1 MPKALARSLGAALV
15 ALLSVPS
22 LFAQTTGSIRGT
34 VQTGATP
41 LPGVTVEAR
50 SPNLQGTRTAVTDAE
65 GRFNLT
71 ALPPGKYTVTARLEG
86 FAPRVETLQLG
97 LSQVASISIEIAPAA
112 TAEVTVTGQ
121 AVPVETESNAIGRN
135 LDAKAFQALPTGR
148 NYADVTQ
155 LASGVNTDNS
165 NVREQSFTVY
175 GSTGLENAYL
185 VDGAN
190 TTGVEIGAQG
200 KVLNFEFIQE
210 VELKAGGYEA
220 EYTGAQGGILNV
232 VTKSG
237 GNEYHGDVF
246 GYFDND
252 GLQAGNK
259 HLCLEGTGTFPNCT
273 FQETPDGI
281 PVGFTKQDYGVDVGG
296 FILKD
301 SLWFFGAYDHVS
313 NTLKRQITTGE
324 TAGTQADLDSTSNLY
339 SAKLTWNFG
348 QGQTL
353 VGSVFGDPT
362 NDNGAV
368 GQLFGP
374 PTTYDGTVS
383 VGGTDF
389 GVRYQG
395 ILGPKWLLTGQ
406 FFYHREKNN
415 TIPGPGGD
423 VPPLID
429 ATGGTAVATGGFVG
443 PQGDGQFALKDF
455 TRYDYLVDATY
466 YLGPHN
472 LKAGFGFQRV
482 DANVLRDQ
490 SGGDLVNILGTAD
503 DGRTIYSHTFFA
515 SPEAT
520 IEDPTL
526 APVVATPQNDV
537 FAVYFQDRWEILH
550 NLTVNVGVRWEKQE
564 IKGLG
569 NITYIDINHFSPRVG
584 FTWDFLNNGRSKAYA
599 SYSEFVPLIPMDMNV
614 RSLNGERDGYTQNF
628 SQTDRACD
636 TEAFPEDC
644 IIRGRLVDDIDPNL
658 KSPYS
663 KEILAGVEMQLG
675 TSWGVGVK
683 GIYRAL
689 GRVLEDTCVPV
700 DVCDNYAFFNP
711 GSSTVVPCPPD
722 FAYTCYNGQAFPA
735 GKRYFRGIEVS
746 AQKNLSDRWSL
757 YASYL
762 YGTLEGNF
770 DGNFRAIGG
779 FFSRNPNITDDFD
792 YPAFQNN
799 AYGNLT
805 LDRRNQAKLQAA
817 YVFPFGLTMSLSGY
831 YENGTPLSRLG
842 WWDAYSQA
850 EIFLD
855 TRGTAGH
862 TPDLYEMDLQADY
875 GLQLGPVT
883 VHILASLFNVLNRQ
897 QTQQVDQRWS
907 LIQDNNDLPVPTN
920 DSYGQ
925 GTQWQQPRTL
935 RLGLRVSF

>member
-1 MPKALARSLGAALV
+1 MKRPLIRLISALV
-15 ALLSVPS
+15 LGWLAGLPLV
-22 LFAQTTGSIRGT
+22 AQTTGSIRGT
-34 VQTGATP
+34 VESGQTA
-41 LPGVTVEAR
+41 LAGVTIEAK
-50 SPNLQGTRTAVTDAE
+50 SPNLQGSRTAVTDAE

-71 ALPPGKYTVTARLEG
+71 LLPPGTYTLTAKLEG
-86 FAPRVETLQLG
+86 FAVKTETIRLALN
-97 LSQVASISIEIAPAA
+97 QVASIHLELVAA
-112 TAEVTVTGQ
+112 ASAEVTVTGQ
-121 AVPVETESNAIGRN
+121 AVPVETESNTIGRN
-135 LDAKAFQALPTGR
+135 MDAKAFQALPTGR
-148 NYADVTQ
+148 NYAEIAQ

-165 NVREQSFTVY
+165 NVRQTSITVY
-175 GSTGLENAYL
+175 GSTGLENAYM

-190 TTGVEIGAQG
+190 TTGVEIGSQG

-237 GNEYHGDVF
+237 GNEYHGDAF

-252 GLQAGNK
+252 SLQADNQ
-259 HLCLEGTGTFPNCT
+259 HLCIEGTGTYPNCEK
-273 FQETPDGI
+273 QQTPEGI
-281 PVGFTKQDYGVDVGG
+281 PVGFTKQDYGLDIGG

-301 SLWFFGAYDHVS
+301 TLWFFGAYDHVK
-313 NTLKRQITTGE
+313 NTLQRQITTGPE
-324 TAGTQADLDSTSNLY
+324 ANTVTDLDTSSNLY
-339 SAKLTWNFG
+339 SGKLTWNFG

-353 VGSVFGDPT
+353 IGSVFGDPT
-362 NDNGAV
+362 DDVGAV
-368 GQLFGP
+368 GQIFGP
-374 PTTYDGTVS
+374 PTTYNGTVS
-383 VGGTDF
+383 IGGTDF

-395 ILGPKWLLTGQ
+395 ILGPKWLVTGQ
-406 FFYHREKNN
+406 FFYHRENNN
-415 TIPGPGGD
+415 TLPGPGGD
-423 VPPLID
+423 IPPVID
-429 ATGGTAVATGGFVG
+429 ATSGTQIATGGFVG
-443 PQGDGQFALKDF
+443 AQGDGQFALKQF
-455 TRYDYLVDATY
+455 TRYDYLADATY

-472 LKAGFGFQRV
+472 LKAGFGFQRI
-482 DANVLRDQ
+482 DANVVRNQ
-490 SGGDLVNILGTAD
+490 SGGQLVNILGTSD
-503 DGRTIYSHTFFA
+503 QGTIYSHTFFA
-515 SPEAT
+515 GLDAT
-520 IEDPTL
+520 TENPTI

-537 FAVYFQDRWEILH
+537 FAAYLQDRWEILH
-550 NLTVNVGVRWEKQE
+550 NLTLNAGVRWEKQL

-569 NITYIDINHFSPRVG
+569 DITYINIDHFSPRVG

-599 SYSEFVPLIPMDMNV
+599 SYSEFVEMIPMDMNV

-628 SQTDRACD
+628 SETQLPCD
-636 TEAFPEDC
+636 TANFAEDC
-644 IIRGRLVDDIDPNL
+644 IIRGTAVDDVDPNL

-663 KEILAGVEMQLG
+663 KEILAGVELQLG
-675 TSWGVGVK
+675 TSWAVGVK

-711 GSSTVVPCPPD
+711 GDSTVVPCPPD
-722 FAYTCYNGQAFPA
+722 FTLPCYNGQAFPA
-735 GKRYFRGIEVS
+735 GKRYFRGIEFS
-746 AQKNLSDRWSL
+746 AQKSLSDRWSL
-757 YASYL
+757 FASYL

-779 FFSRNPNITDDFD
+779 FFARNPNITDDFD
-792 YPAFQNN
+792 YPEFQAN

-805 LDRRNQAKLQAA
+805 LDRRNQAKLQAV
-817 YVFPFGLTMSLSGY
+817 YVFPFGLTMSVSGY

-842 WWDAYSQA
+842 WWDPYSQA
-850 EIFLD
+850 ELFLSP
-855 TRGTAGH
+855 RGTAGH

-883 VHILASLFNVLNRQ
+883 VHVLASLFNVLNRQ
-897 QTQQVDQRWS
+897 QTIQVDQRWA
-907 LIQDNNDLPVPTN
+907 LIQENNDLPYPTN

>member
-1 MPKALARSLGAALV
+1 MTKALVRVCAAILV
-15 ALLSVPS
+15 ALLWMPA
-22 LFAQTTGSIRGT
+22 LRAQTTGSIRGT
-34 VQTGATP
+34 VETGQTA
-41 LPGVTVEAR
+41 LPGVTIEAK
-50 SPNLQGTRTAVTDAE
+50 SPNLQGTRTAVSDAE

-71 ALPPGKYTVTARLEG
+71 LLPPGTYTLTAKLEG
-86 FAPRVETLQLG
+86 FATKTETIKLG
-97 LSQVASISIEIAPAA
+97 LAQIASVHLDLVAAA

-148 NYADVTQ
+148 NYAEVAQ

-165 NVREQSFTVY
+165 NVRQQSITVY
-175 GSTGLENAYL
+175 GSTGLENAYM

-190 TTGVEIGAQG
+190 TTGVEVGSQG

-237 GNEYHGDVF
+237 GNEYHGDAF

-273 FQETPDGI
+273 LQQTPDGV

-301 SLWFFGAYDHVS
+301 KLWFFGAYDHVK
-313 NTLKRQITTGE
+313 NTLTRQITQGE
-324 TAGTQADLDSTSNLY
+324 TAGTRADVNTSSNLF
-339 SAKLTWNFG
+339 SGKLTWNLATG
-348 QGQTL
+348 QML
-353 VGSVFGDPT
+353 VGSVFGDPSDDT
-362 NDNGAV
+362 GAV
-368 GQLFGP
+368 GQLLGP
-374 PTTYDGTVS
+374 PTTYDGSVS
-383 VGGTDF
+383 IGGTDF

-406 FFYHREKNN
+406 FFYHREKND
-415 TIPGPGGD
+415 TVPGPGGN
-423 VPPLID
+423 VPPIID
-429 ATGGTAVATGGFVG
+429 ATSGTAAATGGFVG
-443 PQGDGQFALKDF
+443 PGGDGQVALKEF
-455 TRYDYLVDATY
+455 TRYDYLADASY
-466 YLGPHN
+466 YFGPHN
-472 LKAGFGFQRV
+472 LKAGFGFQRI
-482 DANVLRDQ
+482 DANVIRTQ
-490 SGGDLVNILGTAD
+490 TGGQLVNVLDNSDPANI
-503 DGRTIYSHTFFA
+503 IYSHTFYA

-520 IEDPTL
+520 IDNPTI
-526 APVVATPQNDV
+526 APVVATPQNNV
-537 FAVYFQDRWEILH
+537 FAAYIQDRWEILH
-550 NLTVNVGVRWEKQE
+550 NLTLNAGVRWEKQE

-569 NITYIDINHFSPRVG
+569 NITYINIDHFSPRVG
-584 FTWDFLNNGRSKAYA
+584 VTWDFLNNGRSKAYA
-599 SYSEFVPLIPMDMNV
+599 SYSQFVPLIPMDMNV
-614 RSLNGERDGYTQNF
+614 RSLNGERDGYTENF
-628 SQTDRACD
+628 SPTDLTCD
-636 TEAFPEDC
+636 PSLAADC

-663 KEILAGVEMQLG
+663 TEMLAGVEMQFG

-689 GRVLEDTCVPV
+689 GKVLEDTCVPV
-700 DVCDNYAFFNP
+700 DVCDNYAFINP
-711 GSSTVVPCPPD
+711 GYSTVVPCPPD
-722 FAYTCYNGQAFPA
+722 FAYTCYNGQALPP
-735 GKRYFRGIEVS
+735 GKRYFRGIEFS
-746 AQKNLSDRWSL
+746 AQKSLSDRWAL

-770 DGNFRAIGG
+770 DGSFRAIGG

-792 YPAFQNN
+792 YPEFQVN

-805 LDRRNQAKLQAA
+805 LDRRNQAKLQAV
-817 YVFPFGLTMSLSGY
+817 YVAPFGLTMSMSGY
-831 YENGTPLSRLG
+831 WENGTPLSRLG

-850 EIFLD
+850 EIFLSP
-855 TRGTAGH
+855 RGSNGH
-862 TPDLYEMDLQADY
+862 TPDLYEIDLQADY

-897 QTQQVDQRWS
+897 QTIQVDQRYS
-907 LIQDNNDLPVPTN
+907 LIQANNDLPNPTN
-920 DSYGQ
+920 DSYLQ

>member
-1 MPKALARSLGAALV
+1 LFAALV
-15 ALLSVPS
+15 LVWVAGPQLS
-22 LFAQTTGSIRGT
+22 AQTTGSIRGT
-34 VQTGATP
+34 VQTGETV
-41 LPGVTVEAR
+41 LPGVTVEAK
-50 SPNLQGTRTAVTDAE
+50 SPNLQGVRTAVTDAD

-71 ALPPGKYTVTARLEG
+71 LLPPGTYTVTAKLEG
-86 FAPRVETLQLG
+86 FATKTETIRLALNQP
-97 LSQVASISIEIAPAA
+97 ASIHLELIAAA
-112 TAEVTVTGQ
+112 SAEVTVTGK
-121 AVPVETESNAIGRN
+121 AVPVETESNGIGRN
-135 LDAKAFQALPTGR
+135 MDAKAFQALPTGR
-148 NYADVTQ
+148 NYADVAQ

-165 NVREQSFTVY
+165 NVRQTSFTVY
-175 GSTGLENAYL
+175 GSTGLENAYM

-190 TTGVEIGAQG
+190 TTGVDIGSQG

-237 GNEYHGDVF
+237 GNDYHGDVF
-246 GYFDND
+246 GYFDN
-252 GLQAGNK
+252 GSLQAQNK
-259 HLCLEGTGTFPNCT
+259 HVCIEGTGTYPDCT
-273 FQETPDGI
+273 LQETPDGV
-281 PVGFTKQDYGVDVGG
+281 PVGFTKQDYGLDIGG
-296 FILKD
+296 FVLKD
-301 SLWFFGAYDHVS
+301 SLWFFGAYDHVR
-313 NTLKRQITTGE
+313 NTLQRQITTGD
-324 TAGTQADLDSTSNLY
+324 TVGTVADLDTSSNLF
-339 SAKLTWNFG
+339 SGKLTWNFG

-362 NDNGAV
+362 DDTGAV

-374 PTTYDGTVS
+374 PTTYDGTLS

-395 ILGPKWLLTGQ
+395 ILGPKWLVTGQ
-406 FFYHREKNN
+406 FFYHREINN
-415 TIPGPGGD
+415 TLPGPGGN
-423 VPPLID
+423 VPPVID
-429 ATGGTAVATGGFVG
+429 ATGGTQVVTGGFVG
-443 PQGDGQFALKDF
+443 AGGDGQYALKQY
-455 TRYDYLVDATY
+455 TRYDYLADATY

-472 LKAGFGFQRV
+472 LKAGFGFQRI
-482 DANVLRDQ
+482 DGNVVRDQ
-490 SGGDLVNILGTAD
+490 SGGQLVNVLGTSD
-503 DGRTIYSHTFFA
+503 QGTIYSHTFYA
-515 SPEAT
+515 SPDAT
-520 IEDPTL
+520 IENPTL
-526 APVVATPQNDV
+526 APVVATPQNNV
-537 FAVYFQDRWEILH
+537 FAVYLQDRWEILR
-550 NLTVNVGVRWEKQE
+550 NLTLNAGVRWEKQE

-569 NITYIDINHFSPRVG
+569 NITYININHFSPRVG
-584 FTWDFLNNGRSKAYA
+584 VTWDFLNNGRSKAYA
-599 SYSEFVPLIPMDMNV
+599 SYSEFVPMIPMDMNV

-628 SQTDRACD
+628 SRTELACD
-636 TEAFPEDC
+636 TAAFPEDC
-644 IIRGRLVDDIDPNL
+644 IIRGKLVDNIDPNL

-663 KEILAGVEMQLG
+663 KEILAGVEVQLG
-675 TSWGVGVK
+675 TSWAVGVK

-700 DVCDNYAFFNP
+700 DVCDNYAFINP

-722 FAYTCYNGQAFPA
+722 FTYNCYNGQAFPA
-735 GKRYFRGIEVS
+735 GKRYFRAIEVS
-746 AQKNLSDRWSL
+746 AQKNFSDHWSL
-757 YASYL
+757 FASYL

-770 DGNFRAIGG
+770 DGSFRAIGG

-792 YPAFQNN
+792 YPAFQSQ

-817 YVFPFGLTMSLSGY
+817 YFFPFGLTMSVSGF

-850 EIFLD
+850 EIFLSP
-855 TRGTAGH
+855 RGTTGH

-883 VHILASLFNVLNRQ
+883 VHVLASLFNVLNRQ
-897 QTQQVDQRWS
+897 QTMQVDQRWA
-907 LIQDNNDLPVPTN
+907 LIQGNNDLPNPTN
-920 DSYGQ
+920 TSYGQ

>member
-1 MPKALARSLGAALV
+1 MRKLVVRLFAALV
-15 ALLSVPS
+15 LLWVILAPLS
-22 LFAQTTGSIRGT
+22 AQTTGSIRGVVET
-34 VQTGATP
+34 SHTA
-41 LPGVTVEAR
+41 LPGVTVEAK
-50 SPNLQGTRTAVTDAE
+50 SPNLQGTRSAVTDAE

-71 ALPPGKYTVTARLEG
+71 SLPPGKYTVTARLEG
-86 FAPRVETLQLG
+86 FAPRVETLQLA
-97 LSQVASISIEIAPAA
+97 LTQAAVLNIEITPAA
-112 TAEVTVTGQ
+112 TAEVTVTSQ

-165 NVREQSFTVY
+165 NVRQQSFTVY
-175 GSTGLENAYL
+175 GSTGLENAYM

-252 GLQAGNK
+252 GLQADNK

-273 FQETPDGI
+273 IQETPDGI

-301 SLWFFGAYDHVS
+301 SLWFFGAYDHVR
-313 NTLKRQITTGE
+313 NTLQRQVTTGE
-324 TAGTQADLDSTSNLY
+324 TAGTQADLDTTSNLY

-362 NDNGAV
+362 NDTGAV

-389 GVRYQG
+389 GARYQG
-395 ILGPKWLLTGQ
+395 ILGPKWLVTGQ
-406 FFYHREKNN
+406 FFYHREKAN
-415 TIPGPGGD
+415 TLPGLGGNE
-423 VPPLID
+423 PPVID
-429 ATGGTAVATGGFVG
+429 ATGGTGIATGGFVG
-443 PQGDGQFALKDF
+443 PQGDGQFALKTF
-455 TRYDYLVDATY
+455 TRYDYLADATY
-466 YLGPHN
+466 YVGSHN
-472 LKAGFGFQRV
+472 LKAGFGFQRIDGDV
-482 DANVLRDQ
+482 VRDQ
-490 SGGDLVNILGTAD
+490 SGGQLVNVLGTTD
-503 DGRTIYSHTFFA
+503 QGQTIYSHTFFA

-520 IEDPTL
+520 IENPTL

-537 FAVYFQDRWEILH
+537 FAVYVQDRWEILH
-550 NLTVNVGVRWEKQE
+550 NLTVNAGVRWEKQE

-569 NITYIDINHFSPRVG
+569 GITYININHFSPRVG
-584 FTWDFLNNGRSKAYA
+584 VTWDFLNNGRSKAYA
-599 SYSEFVPLIPMDMNV
+599 SYSEFVPMIPMDMNV

-628 SQTDRACD
+628 SQTDLACD
-636 TEAFPEDC
+636 TEAFPDDC
-644 IIRGRLVDDIDPNL
+644 IIRGKLVDDIDPNL

-663 KEILAGVEMQLG
+663 KEILAGVEVQLG

-700 DVCDNYAFFNP
+700 DVCDNYAFINP
-711 GSSTVVPCPPD
+711 GSSTVVPCPDD
-722 FAYTCYNGQAFPA
+722 FEFTCYNGQAFPA
-735 GKRYFRGIEVS
+735 GKRYFRGVEFT

-757 YASYL
+757 FASYL

-817 YVFPFGLTMSLSGY
+817 YFLPFGLTMSVSGFW
-831 YENGTPLSRLG
+831 ENGTPLSRLG

-850 EIFLD
+850 ELFLS
-855 TRGTAGH
+855 TRGTNGH

-907 LIQDNNDLPVPTN
+907 LLQDNNDLPEPTN
-920 DSYGQ
+920 TSYLQ

-935 RLGLRVSF
+935 RLGVRVSF